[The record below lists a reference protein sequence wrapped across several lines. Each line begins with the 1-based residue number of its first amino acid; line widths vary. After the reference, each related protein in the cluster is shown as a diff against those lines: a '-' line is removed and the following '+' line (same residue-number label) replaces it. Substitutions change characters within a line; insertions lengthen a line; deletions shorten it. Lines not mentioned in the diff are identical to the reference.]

1 MGEKKLTFGD
11 IETEKS
17 KSYRHKNSIFL
28 KDVDSANVL
37 VSHKIFSCA
46 KTINTLLATCIM
58 IIKLSH

>member
-1 MGEKKLTFGD
+1 MGKKNLTFGD
-11 IETEKS
+11 IETEKN

-28 KDVDSANVL
+28 EGVDSAIVL
-37 VSHKIFSCA
+37 VSHKIFSCT